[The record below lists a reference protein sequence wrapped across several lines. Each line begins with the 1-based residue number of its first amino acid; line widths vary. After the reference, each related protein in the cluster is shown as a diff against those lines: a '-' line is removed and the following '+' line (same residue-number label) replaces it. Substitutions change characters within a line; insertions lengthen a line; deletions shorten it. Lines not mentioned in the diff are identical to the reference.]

1 MWLIVPFGTLAVAAH
16 TLLTRIDTMLFLP
29 SLGLGVAGGVLVGQN
44 LGAKQPEQAAKSGW
58 LAAGLAEIFM
68 VICSVDILLFP
79 EVVIG
84 IFSTEPDLVEI
95 TADFLRIAVAG
106 YLVLGLTA
114 VLQQSISGAGDTI
127 PPMLISLALVWGIQL
142 PLALIVLRITD
153 FGVYGIRWAIV
164 TGMVAGAM
172 AYIVYF
178 RTGRWKRKKV

>member
-1 MWLIVPFGTLAVAAH
+1 
-16 TLLTRIDTMLFLP
+16 
-29 SLGLGVAGGVLVGQN
+29 
-44 LGAKQPEQAAKSGW
+44 
-58 LAAGLAEIFM
+58 
-68 VICSVDILLFP
+68 
-79 EVVIG
+79 
-84 IFSTEPDLVEI
+84 
-95 TADFLRIAVAG
+95 
-106 YLVLGLTA
+106 

-164 TGMVAGAM
+164 TGMVAGAV